1 MLSLPDSASA
11 NPVLD
16 ETGPAT
22 PTTRN
27 PWKRDTE
34 RARQLIDR
42 FGLNSISVKA
52 V

>member
-22 PTTRN
+22 PITFPASSTRLVGGSS
-27 PWKRDTE
+27 PST
-34 RARQLIDR
+34 AT
-42 FGLNSISVKA
+42 SSA
-52 V
+52 